1 MKNSK
6 RRGISLLLVV
16 ASFCMLLACS
26 DYSEQAPSTPVWA
39 IQPTFASAK
48 RFANQAAFVIDTT
61 GNGYFIDLDGNAFY
75 QELEIDSSRY
85 FEGYKPD
92 KISFGEDISF
102 SGGVIQDLTT
112 SNGEKKVCRSG
123 VVIGTA
129 ATDGIRGQPIRI
141 GDLYLQAVEADT
153 EGLDFLYGLMNEQ
166 RAWIEAPVYFKYDL
180 LPGGYYTLSNGSSS
194 PYILLVSPDGTC
206 TKISGYWEEGSG
218 EISQSDQDNPVFA
231 FHDFSGKYRYFDKS
245 GQLILR
251 TSYEDCQHFSEG
263 YAAVR
268 EKTKYGYMDQ
278 SGDLVIQPQ
287 FEDATGFSEG
297 LAAVCLEGQETYSVI
312 DKAGNVI
319 FHTPY
324 TYLGMFYNHY
334 AICSESENNDFGIVN
349 TQGQP
354 VLDPK
359 YDYITRSEDI
369 YLIRDKGKWGYF
381 IPATDILVAPQFDEI
396 SAYDKDIA
404 IVQDGNK
411 YGLLNI
417 ATGEYICS
425 PRYGMLEYWGENI
438 YVGISHRGYDLIA
451 ENGEILLH
459 LGNEY
464 SLDMKNGFHNGVAPV
479 LLDGKW
485 GYIANPLVFS
495 AWESTAL
502 SRAQKLGMG
511 DVYGANDISGEK
523 FYEVISFYIERLAQL
538 NGRLPLSG
546 EMLENIHVRFADILS
561 KETITRQEASEILQS
576 ISECYGLPTKFFENY
591 CYDKDVVHAE
601 YQDAV
606 AYISSI
612 GIINLENGYFEP
624 DKPVGKV
631 EAISILERLFEELL
645 DAQDD
650 LLWYVGDN
658 AVEIKGNT
666 WFALNTH

>member
-39 IQPTFASAK
+39 IQPTFAFAK

-85 FEGYKPD
+85 LEGYEPD
-92 KISFGEDISF
+92 KISFGEDIYF

-123 VVIGTA
+123 VIVGTA
-129 ATDGIRGQPIRI
+129 ATDELHGQSIRI
-141 GDLYLQAVEADT
+141 GELYLQAIKGDT
-153 EGLDFLYGLMNEQ
+153 EGLDFLYGLMNKQGE
-166 RAWIEAPVYFKYDL
+166 WVEAPVFFKYDL
-180 LPGGYYTLSNGSSS
+180 LPGGYYTLSNGSTS
-194 PYILLVSPDGTC
+194 PYILLVSPDGTYS
-206 TKISGYWEEGSG
+206 KIKGYWVEGSG
-218 EISQSDQDNPVFA
+218 GISRSDQDNPVFT
-231 FHDFSGKYRYFDKS
+231 FHDSSGKYRYFDKS
-245 GQLILR
+245 GQMILR
-251 TSYEDCQHFSEG
+251 TSYEDCHHFSEG

-268 EKTKYGYMDQ
+268 EKTRYGYVDK
-278 SGDLVIQPQ
+278 SGEFVIQPQ
-287 FEDATGFSEG
+287 FEDATSFSEG
-297 LAAVCLEGQETYSVI
+297 LAAVRLEGQETYSVI
-312 DKAGNVI
+312 DKVGNVV

-324 TYLGMFYNHY
+324 TFLGMFYDHY
-334 AICSESENNDFGIVN
+334 AICGENGNFGIVN

-354 VLDPK
+354 VLAPQ

-381 IPATDILVAPQFDEI
+381 IPATDILITPQFDEI
-396 SAYDKDIA
+396 SAYDVDVA
-404 IVQDGNK
+404 IVEDGNK
-411 YGLLNI
+411 YGLLAI

-425 PRYGMLEYWGENI
+425 PRYEMLEYWGENVYI
-438 YVGISHRGYDLIA
+438 GISRGGYDLIA
-451 ENGEILLH
+451 EDGKVLLH

-464 SLDMKNGFHNGVAPV
+464 SIDMKNGFHNGVAPV

-495 AWESTAL
+495 TWDSNVA
-502 SRAQKLGMG
+502 SRAQNQGIG
-511 DVYGANDISGEK
+511 GAYGTNDISGEK
-523 FYEVISFYIERLAQL
+523 FFKAISFYIEKLAQFD
-538 NGRLPLSG
+538 GTLPISEETLKN
-546 EMLENIHVRFADILS
+546 LQVRFGDILA
-561 KETITRQEASEILQS
+561 KEKITRQEASAILQS

-591 CYDKDVVHAE
+591 CYDKDAVHAE

-612 GIINLENGYFEP
+612 GIIELKNGYFEP
-624 DKPVGKV
+624 DKPVGEA

-645 DAQDD
+645 DSQGN
-650 LLWYVGDN
+650 LLWYVK
-658 AVEIKGNT
+658 ASEVEIHGNA
-666 WFALNTH
+666 WFALDAQ